1 MSDIRVLYIED
12 DDAQRKQLGAEL
24 RSHGFQVVDAGSG
37 AEGLRILNS
46 DGADLVLCDLN
57 MPNMSGLEVLQKTH
71 EKHPDLP
78 VVLITAHGTVQTAV
92 RAMQDGAYDFM
103 IKPVQAA
110 EVETT
115 IRNALEKAA
124 LLSRLQR
131 SEKNLEVILDNVP
144 DIIYSLTPAGDFI
157 SLNRASE
164 MILGYKNEE
173 LLGTSVFNLI
183 YPDDRERIRAAF
195 RIAVETGKQ
204 PFPTI
209 EFRMVTKAGEVRH
222 FEVSGKPIFEN
233 GKVIKHDGIV
243 RDVTLRKE
251 MQQKLRQY
259 SQELEGMVKERTERL
274 EFATRQLAALNE
286 VSNRFTQIFDE
297 KEFLDEVPKLLTRS
311 LDFDR
316 GQLLLEIDGKL
327 ELTSYSMEKDTPE
340 LIENFVKRVSDP
352 NIPIPAPILESLHE
366 NRTVFIRDLNTDPR
380 WPKDPGMVIRTKS
393 IVVSPIRAEGKPIG
407 LLVGNMQH
415 HTRAMDEGDV
425 TRFEMFVNMVGLAL
439 ENIRTF
445 QSLERKVIE
454 RTKEL
459 RDANREMRQKAEK
472 LEKATFSL
480 ANANVQ
486 LLAVQEQLEKR
497 NAELEVVLKELS
509 ESKGSIEAI
518 LNSSNSG
525 ILMINRDG
533 LITAANPSLAN
544 FFGIQ
549 LKEILQQPV
558 KVFAEKIRD
567 RFKDAEGYDA
577 HLRQLLTNACEV
589 LEIDMVEI
597 YEQGFEL
604 ISPTSRTIGA
614 IPNAVIDPENQVIGR
629 VWIYTDFTELKR
641 ADEQI
646 HKIVEAAPVPLFV
659 SRFEDAQILYVN
671 ENLSNLIGLSAEEL
685 THHQVYDFYG
695 IEDDR
700 KELRR
705 LIEEQGG
712 VRNYEYLLRK
722 GDGTPMWVLVS
733 AQKTDMA
740 GVPVVI
746 GGLSDITERKAA
758 EVALRESEGR
768 FRGLVENAND
778 IIYSCNQQ
786 GVFTY
791 VSPNWT
797 DILGHPVTE
806 VLGKTFAPF
815 VHAEDLSPLLNF
827 FEKAW
832 DTGEKQSGFEYR
844 IRHKNGTWKWHVTS
858 ASVIRN
864 EKGEVVTF
872 IGVCHDVT
880 DMKRV
885 MDDLGKANVHL
896 RQTQSQLVQSEKMA
910 ALGVLVAGIAHE
922 INTPVAAIDSMHDT
936 QMKALAKLS
945 TQLQSNFP
953 EAVENQKIKSLLNII
968 SEGDRVIES
977 ACDRVTNIVRRLRSF
992 ARLDEAELKTVDI
1005 HEGLDDTLTLIHHE
1019 FKHSIKVNKNFGKIP
1034 QIAVFPGR
1042 LNQVFLNILINA
1054 RQAMKNGGEITIS
1067 TYANDDKVFVE
1078 FTDTGVGIPPE
1089 NVKRI
1094 FDPGFTTK
1102 GVGIGTGLGLSIC
1115 YQIIQDHHGEIL
1127 VKSEVGKGS
1136 TFTIVLP
1143 AHLETMIRG
1152 PEQAV
1157 AQA

>member
-1 MSDIRVLYIED
+1 MSGIRVLYIED
-12 DDAQRKQLGAEL
+12 DDSQRKPLAAEL
-24 RSHGFQVVDAGSG
+24 RSQGFEVTDAASG
-37 AEGLRILNS
+37 TEGIRILNS
-46 DGADLVLCDLN
+46 QGADLILCDLN
-57 MPNMSGLEVLQKTH
+57 MPGMGGLEVLQRAR
-71 EKHPDLP
+71 EKQPDLP
-78 VVLITAHGTVQTAV
+78 VVLLTGHGTIQAAV
-92 RAMQDGAYDFM
+92 RAMQDGAFDFM

-124 LLSRLQR
+124 LLRRLQR

-144 DIIYSLTPAGDFI
+144 DIIYSLTPTGEFI

-164 MILGYKNEE
+164 TILGYKNEE
-173 LLGTSVFNLI
+173 VLGTSVFNYI
-183 YPDDRERIRAAF
+183 YPEDRERIRAAF

-209 EFRMVTKAGEVRH
+209 EFRMVTRSGEVKH

-233 GKVIKHDGIV
+233 GQVVKHDGIV
-243 RDVTLRKE
+243 RDITLRKE

-259 SQELEGMVKERTERL
+259 SQELEVMVKERTERL

-297 KEFLDEVPKLLTRS
+297 KELLEEVPKLLTRS

-316 GQLLLEIDGKL
+316 GQLILENDGKL
-327 ELTSYSMEKDTPE
+327 ELRSYSMEKDTPE
-340 LIENFVKRVSDP
+340 LVENFLKRVHDP
-352 NIPIPAPILESLHE
+352 NIPIPPPILQSFQE
-366 NRTVFIRDLNTDPR
+366 NRTIFIRDLNADPR
-380 WPKDPGMVIRTKS
+380 WPKEPGEVIRTKS
-393 IVVSPIRAEGKPIG
+393 IVTSPIRAEGKPIG
-407 LLVGNMQH
+407 LIIGNMQH
-415 HTRAMDEGDV
+415 HARAMDQDDV

-439 ENIRTF
+439 ENIRQF

-459 RDANREMRQKAEK
+459 RDANREMRQKADK

-509 ESKGSIEAI
+509 ESKGSIEAM

-533 LITAANPSLAN
+533 IITAANPSLAQ
-544 FFGIQ
+544 FFGIE
-549 LKEILQQPV
+549 LKEILEKPV
-558 KVFAEKIRD
+558 RIFAEKIRE
-567 RFKDAEGYDA
+567 RFEDPEAYEA
-577 HLRQLLTNACEV
+577 HVRQLLTSACQV
-589 LEIDMVEI
+589 LELDMVEI

-604 ISPTSRTIGA
+604 MSPTPRILA
-614 IPNAVIDPENQVIGR
+614 AFPNPVIDPENVVIGR
-629 VWIYTDFTELKR
+629 VWTYGDITELRK

-659 SRFEDAQILYVN
+659 SRFEDGQILYVN
-671 ENLSNLIGLSAEEL
+671 ENLSALMALSAEDL
-685 THHQVYDFYG
+685 TQHRVYDFYG
-695 IEDDR
+695 NEEER

-705 LIEEQGG
+705 LIETEGG
-712 VRNYEYLLRK
+712 VRNYEYLLLK

-733 AQKTDMA
+733 AQETDMA

-778 IIYSCNQQ
+778 IIYSCNQL

-797 DILGHPVTE
+797 DLLGYPVSE
-806 VLGKTFAPF
+806 VIGKTFTPF
-815 VHAEDLSPLLNF
+815 VHPDDLSPLLDF

-844 IRHKNGTWKWHVTS
+844 IRHLNGTWKWHVTS

-880 DMKRV
+880 DMKKV

-896 RQTQSQLVQSEKMA
+896 RHTQSQLVQSEKMA

-936 QMKALAKLS
+936 QMKALEKLS
-945 TQLQSNFP
+945 THLQTNSP
-953 EAVENQKIKSLLNII
+953 EVIENPKMKLLLSMIA
-968 SEGDRVIES
+968 EGDRVIES

-1019 FKHSIKVNKNFGKIP
+1019 LKHSIKVNKNFGQIP
-1034 QIAVFPGR
+1034 QIACFPGR
-1042 LNQVFLNILINA
+1042 LNQVFLNLLINA
-1054 RQAMKNGGEITIS
+1054 RQAMKGGGEITIS
-1067 TYANDDKVFVE
+1067 TYARDDKVFVE

-1102 GVGIGTGLGLSIC
+1102 GVGVGTGLGLSIC
-1115 YQIIQDHHGEIL
+1115 YQIIQDHRGEIL

-1143 AHLETMIRG
+1143 ADLETLIRRQ
-1152 PEQAV
+1152 ERAV
-1157 AQA
+1157 APV

>member
-12 DDAQRKQLGAEL
+12 DEAQRKQLSEDL
-24 RSHGFQVVDAGSG
+24 RSHGFDVTDVSSG
-37 AEGLRILNS
+37 TEGLRVLNS
-46 DGADLVLCDLN
+46 EGADLVLCDLN
-57 MPNMSGLEVLQKTH
+57 MPGMSGLEVLQKAH
-71 EKHPDLP
+71 EKQPDLP
-78 VVLITAHGTVQTAV
+78 VVLITAHGTIQTAV
-92 RAMQDGAYDFM
+92 KAMQDGAYDFM
-103 IKPVQAA
+103 IKPVQPA

-124 LLSRLQR
+124 LIRRLQR

-144 DIIYSLTPAGDFI
+144 DIIYSLTPAGEFI
-157 SLNRASE
+157 SLNRAAE
-164 MILGYKNEE
+164 IILGYKNEE
-173 LLGTSVFNLI
+173 ILGTSVFDLI

-209 EFRMVTKAGEVRH
+209 EFRMVTRTGEVRY

-274 EFATRQLAALNE
+274 EFATRQLSALNDA
-286 VSNRFTQIFDE
+286 SNRFTQIFDE
-297 KEFLDEVPKLLTRS
+297 KEFLDEVPKLLTHS

-316 GQLLLEIDGKL
+316 GQVLLEIDGKL
-327 ELTSYSMEKDTPE
+327 ELASYSMEKDTQE
-340 LIENFVKRVSDP
+340 LIDNFIKRVRDP
-352 NIPIPAPILESLHE
+352 NIPIPEPILESLHE

-380 WPKDPGMVIRTKS
+380 WPKDPGVVIRTKS
-393 IVVSPIRAEGKPIG
+393 IVVSPVRAEGKPIG
-407 LLVGNMQH
+407 LVVGNMQH

-459 RDANREMRQKAEK
+459 RDANREMRQKADK

-486 LLAVQEQLEKR
+486 LLAVQEQVEKR
-497 NAELEVVLKELS
+497 NTELEIVLKALS
-509 ESKGSIEAI
+509 ESKGSIEAM

-525 ILMINRDG
+525 ILMVNRDG
-533 LITAANPSLAN
+533 IVTAANPSLAN
-544 FFGIQ
+544 FFEIE
-549 LKEILQQPV
+549 LKDILQQPV
-558 KVFAEKIRD
+558 KIFAEKIRD
-567 RFKDAEGYDA
+567 RFKDAEAYDA
-577 HLRQLLTNACEV
+577 HIHQLLTNACEV

-604 ISPTSRTIGA
+604 INTPRIIGA
-614 IPNAVIDPENQVIGR
+614 IPNPVIDPNNDVIGR
-629 VWIYTDFTELKR
+629 VWIYTDFTELKK

-659 SRFEDAQILYVN
+659 SRFQDGQILYVN
-671 ENLSNLIGLSAEEL
+671 ENLSNLIGLSPEEL
-685 THHQVYDFYG
+685 TLHRVYDFYG
-695 IEDDR
+695 SEEERDKLR
-700 KELRR
+700 K
-705 LIEEQGG
+705 LIEEEGG

-722 GDGTPMWVLVS
+722 GDSTPMWVLVS

-740 GVPVVI
+740 GVPVII

-778 IIYSCNQQ
+778 IIYSCNEQ
-786 GVFTY
+786 GIFTY

-797 DILGHPVTE
+797 LILGYPVSE

-815 VHAEDLSPLLNF
+815 VHPEDLPPLLDF

-844 IRHKNGTWKWHVTS
+844 IRHQNGTWKWHVTS

-953 EAVENQKIKSLLNII
+953 EVLEHPKIKSMLAMI

-992 ARLDEAELKTVDI
+992 ARLDEADLKTVDI

-1019 FKHSIKVNKNFGKIP
+1019 FKHSIKVNKNFGNIP

-1054 RQAMKNGGEITIS
+1054 RQAMKSGGEITIS
-1067 TYANDDKVFVE
+1067 TYAKDDKVYVE

-1089 NVKRI
+1089 NVKRV

-1102 GVGIGTGLGLSIC
+1102 GVGVGTGLGLSIC

-1143 AHLETMIRG
+1143 ANLETMVRG
-1152 PEQAV
+1152 QERAV

>member
-12 DDAQRKQLGAEL
+12 DESQRKQLSEDL
-24 RSHGFQVVDAGSG
+24 RSRGFDVTNVSSG
-37 AEGLRILNS
+37 TEGLRVLNS
-46 DGADLVLCDLN
+46 EGIDLVLCDLN
-57 MPNMSGLEVLQKTH
+57 MPGMSGLEVLQKTH
-71 EKHPDLP
+71 EKQPDLP
-78 VVLITAHGTVQTAV
+78 VVLITAHGTIQIAV
-92 RAMQDGAYDFM
+92 KAMQDGAYDFM
-103 IKPVQAA
+103 IKPVQPA

-124 LLSRLQR
+124 LISRLQR

-144 DIIYSLTPAGDFI
+144 DIIYSLTPGGEFI
-157 SLNRASE
+157 SLNRAAE
-164 MILGYKNEE
+164 IILGYKNEE
-173 LLGTSVFNLI
+173 ILGTSVFDLI

-209 EFRMVTKAGEVRH
+209 EFRMVTRAGEVRH

-286 VSNRFTQIFDE
+286 ASNRFTQIFDE
-297 KEFLDEVPKLLTRS
+297 EEFLDEVPKLLTRS

-316 GQLLLEIDGKL
+316 GQVLLEIDGKL
-327 ELTSYSMEKDTPE
+327 ELASYSMEKDTQE
-340 LIENFVKRVSDP
+340 LIDSFIKRVRDP

-380 WPKDPGMVIRTKS
+380 WPKDPGVVIRTKS
-393 IVVSPIRAEGKPIG
+393 IVVSPVRAEGKPIG
-407 LLVGNMQH
+407 LVVGNMQH

-459 RDANREMRQKAEK
+459 RDANREMRQKADK

-497 NAELEVVLKELS
+497 NTELEIVLKELS
-509 ESKGSIEAI
+509 ESKGSIEAM

-525 ILMINRDG
+525 ILMVNRDG
-533 LITAANPSLAN
+533 IVTAANPSLAK
-544 FFGIQ
+544 FFEIE
-549 LKEILQQPV
+549 LKDILQRPV
-558 KVFAEKIRD
+558 KIFAEKIRD
-567 RFKDAEGYDA
+567 RFKDPEAYDA
-577 HLRQLLTNACEV
+577 HIRQLLTNACEV

-604 ISPTSRTIGA
+604 INTPRIIGA
-614 IPNAVIDPENQVIGR
+614 IPNPVIDPDNDVIGR
-629 VWIYTDFTELKR
+629 VWIYTDFTELKK

-659 SRFEDAQILYVN
+659 SRFEDGQILYVN
-671 ENLSNLIGLSAEEL
+671 ENLSNLIGLSPEEL
-685 THHQVYDFYG
+685 TLHRVYDFYDS
-695 IEDDR
+695 EDERNKLR
-700 KELRR
+700 K
-705 LIEEQGG
+705 LIEEEGG

-740 GVPVVI
+740 GVPVII

-778 IIYSCNQQ
+778 IIYSCNEQ
-786 GVFTY
+786 GIFTY

-797 DILGHPVTE
+797 LILGYPVSE

-815 VHAEDLSPLLNF
+815 VHPEDLPPLLDF

-844 IRHKNGTWKWHVTS
+844 IRHQNGTWKWHVTS

-953 EAVENQKIKSLLNII
+953 EVLEHPKIKSMLSMI

-992 ARLDEAELKTVDI
+992 ARLDEADLKTVDI

-1019 FKHSIKVNKNFGKIP
+1019 FKHSIKVNRNFGKIP

-1067 TYANDDKVFVE
+1067 TYANDDKVYVE

-1102 GVGIGTGLGLSIC
+1102 GVGVGTGLGLSIC

-1143 AHLETMIRG
+1143 AHLETMVRG
-1152 PEQAV
+1152 QARAV